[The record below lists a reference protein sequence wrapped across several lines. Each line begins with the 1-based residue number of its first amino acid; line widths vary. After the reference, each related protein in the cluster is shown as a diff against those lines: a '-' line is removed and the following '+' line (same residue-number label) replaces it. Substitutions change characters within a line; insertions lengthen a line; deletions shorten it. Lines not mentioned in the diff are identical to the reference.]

1 MRPANDYT
9 GYRIVI
15 LYPLKSLGTLET
27 QKTTGIPVNIVWEG
41 IRLQL
46 WQRGIIHIY
55 EFKPLTL
62 VCHYLHWEL
71 DMADT
76 GQAQLGEK
84 VKNNK
89 QE

>member
-1 MRPANDYT
+1 MRTANDYN
-9 GYRIVI
+9 GYSIVI

-62 VCHYLHWEL
+62 SVPLFTL
-71 DMADT
+71 RT
-76 GQAQLGEK
+76 GHGRYGSGPAR
-84 VKNNK
+84 
-89 QE
+89 